1 MKYKNAKEALPPGL
15 FKEVQKYAGGNLLYV
30 PLAEEKNRGEVS
42 GQKQYYRK
50 RNRLLQNKYLYGVSV
65 DELAKEYS
73 LSRET
78 VKKIVYEKQG
88 RDELKFTP
96 GVQSAKEYS
105 DNGLLEEWIHTYLLF
120 ERKNKKFSDGLYLE
134 ERHYLGPLAMPLSS
148 FVRSSG
154 PEEGIKWQVHP
165 VVFENKVNAWR
176 DRIRGEQILP
186 PVIVGYADGG
196 FEINCNNPLFEAL
209 IREGVT
215 CFPCI
220 MWTTKK
226 EDYEDFVKKYASYT
240 EFVLNKVGINRK
252 VIA

>member
-1 MKYKNAKEALPPGL
+1 MNYLNAKEVLPPEL
-15 FKEVQKYAGGNLLYV
+15 FAEIQKYAGGNLLYV
-30 PLAEEKNRGEVS
+30 PLAEEKEKTWGEVS
-42 GQKQYYRK
+42 GQKQYYKK
-50 RNRLLQNKYLYGVSV
+50 RNRMLQNKYLYGVPV
-65 DELAKEYS
+65 EELAKEYS

-96 GVQSAKEYS
+96 GVQSAKEYN

-120 ERKNKKFSDGLYLE
+120 ERKNKAFSDGLYLE
-134 ERHYLGPLAMPLSS
+134 DRYYLGPLAMPLNM

-165 VVFENKVNAWR
+165 VVFEDKVNAWR
-176 DRIRGEQILP
+176 EKIRANQILP
-186 PVIVGYADGG
+186 PVIVGYADSE

-209 IREGVT
+209 VREGVT
-215 CFPCI
+215 YFPVI

-226 EDYEDFVKKYASYT
+226 SDYDDFVKKYAPYT
-240 EFVLNKVGINRK
+240 EFVLK
-252 VIA
+252 

>member
-1 MKYKNAKEALPPGL
+1 MNYLNAKEVLPPEL
-15 FKEVQKYAGGNLLYV
+15 FKEIQKYAGGNLLYV
-30 PLAEEKNRGEVS
+30 PLAEEKEKTWGEVS

-50 RNRLLQNKYLYGVSV
+50 RNRMLQNKYLYGVSV
-65 DELAKEYS
+65 EELAKEYS

-78 VKKIVYEKQG
+78 VKKIVYEKKG

-96 GVQSAKEYS
+96 GVQSAKEYN

-120 ERKNKKFSDGLYLE
+120 ERKNKAFSDGLYLE
-134 ERHYLGPLAMPLSS
+134 DRYYLGPLAMPLSM

-165 VVFENKVNAWR
+165 VVFEDRVNAWR
-176 DRIRGEQILP
+176 EKIRGNQILP
-186 PVIVGYADGG
+186 PVIVGYADGV

-209 IREGVT
+209 LREGVT
-215 CFPCI
+215 YFPVI

-226 EDYEDFVKKYASYT
+226 SDYDDFVKKYAPYT
-240 EFVLNKVGINRK
+240 EFVLK
-252 VIA
+252 